1 MLIIIIGDIM
11 YISLVLKTLFL
22 YFFIIICY
30 RVMGKKELGQLSV
43 IDLIVSILIAD
54 MAAVC
59 IEETKYSVLISVV
72 PIATLIVIQIFLSYI
87 SIKSNKFRNI
97 VDGKPTVLINKGKV
111 NFTAMS
117 KLRYSL
123 DDLTTQ
129 LREQGVK
136 SLEEVDYAVLENSGT
151 LSVFK
156 NTKDYPLPLILDGEI
171 DYSTLIE
178 IKKDKK
184 WVNKMLKQ
192 ENIEL
197 KDVFYAFYTKDKTY
211 IIKRNELL

>member
-1 MLIIIIGDIM
+1 M
-11 YISLVLKTLFL
+11 YISLVFKTFFL
-22 YFFIIICY
+22 YIFIIICY
-30 RVMGKKELGQLSV
+30 RMMGKKELGQLSI

-59 IEETKYSVLISVV
+59 IEENDYSILISVV
-72 PIATLIVIQIFLSYI
+72 PIVTLVLVQIGLSYLT
-87 SIKSNKFRNI
+87 IKSEKIRNI
-97 VDGKPTVLINKGKV
+97 IDGKPSVLINRGKV

-117 KLRYSL
+117 KMRYSL

-156 NTKDYPLPLILDGEI
+156 NTKDYPLPLILDGKI
-171 DYSTLIE
+171 DFSTLLE
-178 IKKDKK
+178 IGKDKK
-184 WVNKMLKQ
+184 WVYKMLKQ
-192 ENIEL
+192 ENLEL
-197 KDVFYAFYTKDKTY
+197 EDVFYAFYTKDKTF
-211 IIKRNELL
+211 IIKRRELL

>member
-1 MLIIIIGDIM
+1 M
-11 YISLVLKTLFL
+11 YLSLVLKTLFL
-22 YFFIIICY
+22 YIFIIIGY

-59 IEETKYSVLISVV
+59 IEEQEYSVFISVV
-72 PIATLIVIQIFLSYI
+72 PMLTLIVMQILLSYI
-87 SIKSNKFRNI
+87 SVKSNKFRNI
-97 VDGKPTVLINKGKV
+97 IDGKPTVLINRGKV
-111 NFTAMS
+111 NFSAMS

-136 SLEEVDYAVLENSGT
+136 SLEEVDYAILENSGT
-151 LSVFK
+151 LSIFK
-156 NTKDYPLPLILDGEI
+156 NTKEYPLPLILDGEI
-171 DYSTLIE
+171 DYATLIE

-184 WVNKMLKQ
+184 WLDKMLKN
-192 ENIEL
+192 EKIEL
-197 KDVFYAFYTKDKTY
+197 KNVFYAFYTKDKTY
-211 IIKRNELL
+211 IIKRKELL

>member
-1 MLIIIIGDIM
+1 M
-11 YISLVLKTLFL
+11 YLSLVLKTLFL
-22 YFFIIICY
+22 YIFIIIGY

-59 IEETKYSVLISVV
+59 IEEQEYSVFISVV
-72 PIATLIVIQIFLSYI
+72 PMLTLIVMQILLSYI
-87 SIKSNKFRNI
+87 SVKSNKFRNI
-97 VDGKPTVLINKGKV
+97 IDGKPTVLINRGKV
-111 NFTAMS
+111 NFSAMS
-117 KLRYSL
+117 RLRYSL

-136 SLEEVDYAVLENSGT
+136 SLEEVDYAILENSGT
-151 LSVFK
+151 LSIFK
-156 NTKDYPLPLILDGEI
+156 NTKEYPLPLILDGEI
-171 DYSTLIE
+171 DYATLIE
-178 IKKDKK
+178 IKKDRK
-184 WVNKMLKQ
+184 WLDKMLKN

-211 IIKRNELL
+211 IIKRKELL

>member
-1 MLIIIIGDIM
+1 M
-11 YISLVLKTLFL
+11 YISLVFKTFFL
-22 YFFIIICY
+22 YIFIIICY
-30 RVMGKKELGQLSV
+30 RMMGKKELGQLSI

-59 IEETKYSVLISVV
+59 IEENDYSILISVV
-72 PIATLIVIQIFLSYI
+72 PIVTLVLVQIGLSYLT
-87 SIKSNKFRNI
+87 IKSERIRNI
-97 VDGKPTVLINKGKV
+97 IDGKPSVLINRGKV

-117 KLRYSL
+117 KMRYSL

-156 NTKDYPLPLILDGEI
+156 NTKDYPLPLILDGKI
-171 DYSTLIE
+171 DFSTLLE
-178 IKKDKK
+178 IGKDKK
-184 WVNKMLKQ
+184 WVYKLLKQ
-192 ENIEL
+192 ENLEL
-197 KDVFYAFYTKDKTY
+197 EDVFYAFYTKDKTF
-211 IIKRNELL
+211 IIKRRELL

>member
-1 MLIIIIGDIM
+1 M
-11 YISLVLKTLFL
+11 YLSLVLKTLFL
-22 YFFIIICY
+22 YIFIIIGY

-59 IEETKYSVLISVV
+59 IEEQEYSVFISVV
-72 PIATLIVIQIFLSYI
+72 PMLTLIVMQILLSYI
-87 SIKSNKFRNI
+87 SVKSNKFRNI
-97 VDGKPTVLINKGKV
+97 IDGKPTVLINRGKV
-111 NFTAMS
+111 NFSAMS
-117 KLRYSL
+117 KQRYSL

-136 SLEEVDYAVLENSGT
+136 SLEEVDYAILENSGT
-151 LSVFK
+151 LSIFK
-156 NTKDYPLPLILDGEI
+156 NTKEYPLPLILDGEI
-171 DYSTLIE
+171 DYATLIE

-184 WVNKMLKQ
+184 WLDKMLKN

-211 IIKRNELL
+211 IIKRKELL

>member
-1 MLIIIIGDIM
+1 M
-11 YISLVLKTLFL
+11 YLSLVLKTLFL
-22 YFFIIICY
+22 YIFIIIGY

-59 IEETKYSVLISVV
+59 IEEQEYSVFISVV
-72 PIATLIVIQIFLSYI
+72 PMLTLIVMQILLSYI
-87 SIKSNKFRNI
+87 SVKSNKFRNI
-97 VDGKPTVLINKGKV
+97 IDGKPTVLINRGKV
-111 NFTAMS
+111 NFSAMS

-136 SLEEVDYAVLENSGT
+136 SLEEVDYAILENSGT
-151 LSVFK
+151 LSIFK
-156 NTKDYPLPLILDGEI
+156 NTKEYPLPLILDGEI
-171 DYSTLIE
+171 DYATLIE

-184 WVNKMLKQ
+184 WLDKMLKN
-192 ENIEL
+192 EKIEL

-211 IIKRNELL
+211 IIKRKELL

>member
-1 MLIIIIGDIM
+1 M
-11 YISLVLKTLFL
+11 YLSLVLKTLFL
-22 YFFIIICY
+22 YIFIIIGY

-59 IEETKYSVLISVV
+59 IEEQEYSVFISVV
-72 PIATLIVIQIFLSYI
+72 PMLTLIVMQILLSYI
-87 SIKSNKFRNI
+87 SVKSNKFRNI
-97 VDGKPTVLINKGKV
+97 IDGKPTVLINRGKV
-111 NFTAMS
+111 NFSAMS

-136 SLEEVDYAVLENSGT
+136 SLEEVDYAILENSGT
-151 LSVFK
+151 LSIFK
-156 NTKDYPLPLILDGEI
+156 NTKEYPLPLILDGEI
-171 DYSTLIE
+171 DYVTLIE

-184 WVNKMLKQ
+184 WLDKMLKN

-211 IIKRNELL
+211 IIKRKELL

>member
-1 MLIIIIGDIM
+1 M
-11 YISLVLKTLFL
+11 YLSLVLKTLFL
-22 YFFIIICY
+22 YIFIIIGY

-59 IEETKYSVLISVV
+59 IEEQEYSVFISVV
-72 PIATLIVIQIFLSYI
+72 PMLTLIVMQILLSYI
-87 SIKSNKFRNI
+87 SVKSNKFRNI
-97 VDGKPTVLINKGKV
+97 IDGKPTVLINRGKV
-111 NFTAMS
+111 NFSAMS

-136 SLEEVDYAVLENSGT
+136 SLEEIDYAILENSGT
-151 LSVFK
+151 LSIFK
-156 NTKDYPLPLILDGEI
+156 NTKEYPLPLILDGEI
-171 DYSTLIE
+171 DYATLIE
-178 IKKDKK
+178 LKKDKK
-184 WVNKMLKQ
+184 WLDKMLKN

-211 IIKRNELL
+211 IIKRKELL

>member
-1 MLIIIIGDIM
+1 
-11 YISLVLKTLFL
+11 
-22 YFFIIICY
+22 
-30 RVMGKKELGQLSV
+30 MGKKELGQLSI

-59 IEETKYSVLISVV
+59 IEENDYSILISIVPIVTLVLI
-72 PIATLIVIQIFLSYI
+72 QIGLSYLTVKN
-87 SIKSNKFRNI
+87 SKVRNLI
-97 VDGKPTVLINKGKV
+97 DGKPSVLINKGKV

-117 KLRYSL
+117 KMRYSL

-156 NTKDYPLPLILDGEI
+156 NTKDYPLPLILDGKI
-171 DYSTLIE
+171 DFSTLLE
-178 IKKDKK
+178 IGKDKK
-184 WVNKMLKQ
+184 WVYKVLKQ
-192 ENIEL
+192 ENLEL
-197 KDVFYAFYTKDKTY
+197 EDVFYAFYTKDKTY
-211 IIKRNELL
+211 IIKRGELL

>member
-1 MLIIIIGDIM
+1 M
-11 YISLVLKTLFL
+11 YLSLVLKTLFL
-22 YFFIIICY
+22 YIFIIIGY

-59 IEETKYSVLISVV
+59 IEEQEYSVFISVV
-72 PIATLIVIQIFLSYI
+72 PMLTLIVMQILLSYI
-87 SIKSNKFRNI
+87 SVKSNKFRNI
-97 VDGKPTVLINKGKV
+97 IDGKPTVLINRGKV
-111 NFTAMS
+111 NFSAMS

-136 SLEEVDYAVLENSGT
+136 SLEEVDYAILENSGT
-151 LSVFK
+151 LSIFK
-156 NTKDYPLPLILDGEI
+156 NTKEYPLPLILDGEI
-171 DYSTLIE
+171 DYATLIE
-178 IKKDKK
+178 IKKDKE
-184 WVNKMLKQ
+184 WLDKMLKN

-211 IIKRNELL
+211 IIKRKELL

>member
-1 MLIIIIGDIM
+1 M
-11 YISLVLKTLFL
+11 YLSLVLKTLFL
-22 YFFIIICY
+22 YICIIIGY

-59 IEETKYSVLISVV
+59 IEEQSYSIFVSVV
-72 PIATLIVIQIFLSYI
+72 PMLTLIVMQIVLSYI
-87 SIKSNKFRNI
+87 SVKSNKFRNI
-97 VDGKPTVLINKGKV
+97 IDGKPTLIINNGKV

-136 SLEEVDYAVLENSGT
+136 SLEEVDYAILENSGT
-151 LSVFK
+151 LSIFK
-156 NTKDYPLPLILDGEI
+156 NTKEYPLPLILDGEI
-171 DYSTLIE
+171 DYATLIE

-184 WVNKMLKQ
+184 WLDKMLKN

-211 IIKRNELL
+211 IIKRKELL

>member
-1 MLIIIIGDIM
+1 M
-11 YISLVLKTLFL
+11 YLSLVLKTLFL
-22 YFFIIICY
+22 YIFIIIGY

-59 IEETKYSVLISVV
+59 IEEQSYSIFVSVV
-72 PIATLIVIQIFLSYI
+72 PMLTLIVMQIVLSYI
-87 SIKSNKFRNI
+87 SVKSNKFRNI
-97 VDGKPTVLINKGKV
+97 IDGKPTLIINNGKV

-136 SLEEVDYAVLENSGT
+136 SLEEVDYAILENSGT
-151 LSVFK
+151 LSIFK
-156 NTKDYPLPLILDGEI
+156 NTKEYPLPLILDGEI
-171 DYSTLIE
+171 DYATLIE

-184 WVNKMLKQ
+184 WLDKMLKN

-211 IIKRNELL
+211 IIKRKELL

>member
-1 MLIIIIGDIM
+1 M
-11 YISLVLKTLFL
+11 YLSLVLKTLFL
-22 YFFIIICY
+22 YIFIIIGY

-59 IEETKYSVLISVV
+59 IEEQRYSIFVSVV
-72 PIATLIVIQIFLSYI
+72 PMLTLIVMQIVLSYI
-87 SIKSNKFRNI
+87 SVKSNKFRNI
-97 VDGKPTVLINKGKV
+97 IDGKPTVLINNGKV

-136 SLEEVDYAVLENSGT
+136 SLEEVDYAILENSGT
-151 LSVFK
+151 LSIFK
-156 NTKDYPLPLILDGEI
+156 NTKEYPLPLILDGEI
-171 DYSTLIE
+171 DYATLIE

-184 WVNKMLKQ
+184 WLNKMLKN

-211 IIKRNELL
+211 IIKRKELL

>member
-1 MLIIIIGDIM
+1 M
-11 YISLVLKTLFL
+11 YLSLVLKTLFL
-22 YFFIIICY
+22 YIFIIIGY

-59 IEETKYSVLISVV
+59 IEEQEYSVFISVV
-72 PIATLIVIQIFLSYI
+72 PMLTLIVMQILLSYI
-87 SIKSNKFRNI
+87 SVKSNKFRNI
-97 VDGKPTVLINKGKV
+97 IDGKPTVLINRGKV
-111 NFTAMS
+111 NFSAMS
-117 KLRYSL
+117 KLRYTL

-136 SLEEVDYAVLENSGT
+136 SLEEVDYAILENSGT
-151 LSVFK
+151 LSIFK
-156 NTKDYPLPLILDGEI
+156 NTKEYPLPLILDGEI
-171 DYSTLIE
+171 DYATLIE

-184 WVNKMLKQ
+184 WLYKMLKN

-211 IIKRNELL
+211 IIKRKELL

>member
-1 MLIIIIGDIM
+1 M

-22 YFFIIICY
+22 YIFIIICY
-30 RVMGKKELGQLSV
+30 RIMGKKEVGQLSI

-59 IEETKYSVLISVV
+59 IENHKDSIFISVV
-72 PIATLIVIQIFLSYI
+72 PILTLIISQIVLSFI
-87 SIKSNKFRNI
+87 SVKSNKFRNLI
-97 VDGKPTVLINKGKV
+97 DGKPAVLVKNGKV

-136 SLEEVDYAVLENSGT
+136 SIEEVDYAILENSGT

-156 NTKDYPLPLILDGEI
+156 NEKEYPMPLILDGEI

-178 IKKDKK
+178 INKDKK
-184 WVNKMLKQ
+184 WVDKLLKQ
-192 ENIEL
+192 EKIEL
-197 KDVFYAFYTKDKTY
+197 KNVFYAFYTKDKTY
-211 IIKRNELL
+211 IIKRKELI

>member
-1 MLIIIIGDIM
+1 M
-11 YISLVLKTLFL
+11 YLSLVLKTLFL
-22 YFFIIICY
+22 YIFIIIGY

-59 IEETKYSVLISVV
+59 IEEQSYSIFVSVV
-72 PIATLIVIQIFLSYI
+72 PMLTLIVMQIVLSYI
-87 SIKSNKFRNI
+87 SVKSNKFRNI
-97 VDGKPTVLINKGKV
+97 IDGKPTLIINNGKV

-136 SLEEVDYAVLENSGT
+136 SLEEVDYAILENSGT
-151 LSVFK
+151 LSIFK
-156 NTKDYPLPLILDGEI
+156 NTKEYPLPLILDGEI
-171 DYSTLIE
+171 DYATLIE

-184 WVNKMLKQ
+184 WLDKMLKN
-192 ENIEL
+192 EKIEL

-211 IIKRNELL
+211 IIKRKELL

>member
-1 MLIIIIGDIM
+1 M
-11 YISLVLKTLFL
+11 YLSLVLKTLFL
-22 YFFIIICY
+22 YIFIIIGY

-59 IEETKYSVLISVV
+59 IEEQEYSVFISVV
-72 PIATLIVIQIFLSYI
+72 PMLTLIVMQILLSYI
-87 SIKSNKFRNI
+87 SVKSNKFRNI
-97 VDGKPTVLINKGKV
+97 IDGKPTVLINRGKV
-111 NFTAMS
+111 NFSAMS

-136 SLEEVDYAVLENSGT
+136 SLEEVDYAILENSGT
-151 LSVFK
+151 LSIFK
-156 NTKDYPLPLILDGEI
+156 NTKEYPLPLILDGEI
-171 DYSTLIE
+171 DYATLIE

-184 WVNKMLKQ
+184 WLDKMLKN

-197 KDVFYAFYTKDKTY
+197 KDVFYAFYTKEKTY
-211 IIKRNELL
+211 IIKRKELL

>member
-1 MLIIIIGDIM
+1 M
-11 YISLVLKTLFL
+11 YLSLVLKTLFL
-22 YFFIIICY
+22 YIFIIIGY

-59 IEETKYSVLISVV
+59 IEEQEYSVFISVV
-72 PIATLIVIQIFLSYI
+72 PMLTLIVMQILLSYI
-87 SIKSNKFRNI
+87 SVKSNKFRNI
-97 VDGKPTVLINKGKV
+97 IDGKPTVLINRGKV
-111 NFTAMS
+111 NFSAMS

-136 SLEEVDYAVLENSGT
+136 SLEEVDYAILENSGT
-151 LSVFK
+151 LSIFK
-156 NTKDYPLPLILDGEI
+156 NTKEYPLPLILDGEI
-171 DYSTLIE
+171 DYATLIE
-178 IKKDKK
+178 IKKDRK
-184 WVNKMLKQ
+184 WLDKMLKN

-211 IIKRNELL
+211 IIKRKELL

>member
-1 MLIIIIGDIM
+1 M
-11 YISLVLKTLFL
+11 YISLVFKTFFL
-22 YFFIIICY
+22 YIFIIVCY
-30 RVMGKKELGQLSV
+30 RMMGKKELGQLSI

-59 IEETKYSVLISVV
+59 IEENDYSILISVV
-72 PIATLIVIQIFLSYI
+72 PIVTLVLVQIGLSYLT
-87 SIKSNKFRNI
+87 IKSEKIRNI
-97 VDGKPTVLINKGKV
+97 IDGKPSVLINRGKV

-117 KLRYSL
+117 KMRYSL

-156 NTKDYPLPLILDGEI
+156 NTKDYPLPLILDGKI
-171 DYSTLIE
+171 DFSTLLE
-178 IKKDKK
+178 IGKDKK
-184 WVNKMLKQ
+184 WVYKMLKQ
-192 ENIEL
+192 ENLEL
-197 KDVFYAFYTKDKTY
+197 EDVFYAFYTKDKTF
-211 IIKRNELL
+211 IIKRRELL

>member
-1 MLIIIIGDIM
+1 
-11 YISLVLKTLFL
+11 
-22 YFFIIICY
+22 
-30 RVMGKKELGQLSV
+30 MGKKELGQLSV

-59 IEETKYSVLISVV
+59 IEEQEYSVFISVV
-72 PIATLIVIQIFLSYI
+72 PMLTLIVMQILLSYI
-87 SIKSNKFRNI
+87 SVKSNKFRNI
-97 VDGKPTVLINKGKV
+97 IDGKPTVLINRGKV
-111 NFTAMS
+111 NFSAMS

-136 SLEEVDYAVLENSGT
+136 SLEEVDYAILENSGT
-151 LSVFK
+151 LSIFK
-156 NTKDYPLPLILDGEI
+156 NTKEYPLPLILDGEI
-171 DYSTLIE
+171 DYATLIE
-178 IKKDKK
+178 IKKDRK
-184 WVNKMLKQ
+184 WLDKMLKN

-211 IIKRNELL
+211 IIKRKELL

>member
-1 MLIIIIGDIM
+1 M
-11 YISLVLKTLFL
+11 YISLVFKTFFL
-22 YFFIIICY
+22 YIFIIVCY
-30 RVMGKKELGQLSV
+30 RVMGKKELGQLSI

-59 IEETKYSVLISVV
+59 IEENDYSILISIVPIVTLVLI
-72 PIATLIVIQIFLSYI
+72 QIGLSYLT
-87 SIKSNKFRNI
+87 IKSEKIRNI
-97 VDGKPTVLINKGKV
+97 IDGKPSVLINKGKV

-117 KLRYSL
+117 KMRYSL

-156 NTKDYPLPLILDGEI
+156 NTKDYPLPLILDGKI
-171 DYSTLIE
+171 DFSTLLE
-178 IKKDKK
+178 IGKDKK
-184 WVNKMLKQ
+184 WVYKMLKQ
-192 ENIEL
+192 ENLEL
-197 KDVFYAFYTKDKTY
+197 ENVFYAFYTKDKTF
-211 IIKRNELL
+211 IIKRRDLL

>member
-1 MLIIIIGDIM
+1 MGDNM
-11 YISLVLKTLFL
+11 YLSLVLKTLFL
-22 YFFIIICY
+22 YIFIIVGY

-59 IEETKYSVLISVV
+59 IEEQRYSIFVSVV
-72 PIATLIVIQIFLSYI
+72 PIVTLIVMQIVLSYI
-87 SIKSNKFRNI
+87 SVKSNKFRNI
-97 VDGKPTVLINKGKV
+97 IDGKPTVLINKGRV
-111 NFTAMS
+111 NFSAMS

-136 SLEEVDYAVLENSGT
+136 SLEEVDYAILENSGT

-156 NTKDYPLPLILDGEI
+156 NTKEYPLPLILDGEV
-171 DYSTLIE
+171 DYATLIE

-184 WVNKMLKQ
+184 WLDKMLKG

-211 IIKRNELL
+211 IIKRKELL

>member
-1 MLIIIIGDIM
+1 M
-11 YISLVLKTLFL
+11 YLSLVLKTLFL
-22 YFFIIICY
+22 YIFIIIGY

-59 IEETKYSVLISVV
+59 IEEQEYSVFISVV
-72 PIATLIVIQIFLSYI
+72 PMLTLIVMQILLSYI
-87 SIKSNKFRNI
+87 SVKSNKFRNI
-97 VDGKPTVLINKGKV
+97 IDGKPTVLINRGKV
-111 NFTAMS
+111 NFSAMS

-136 SLEEVDYAVLENSGT
+136 SLEEVDYAILENSGT
-151 LSVFK
+151 LSIFK
-156 NTKDYPLPLILDGEI
+156 NTKEYPLPLILDGEI
-171 DYSTLIE
+171 DYATLIE

-184 WVNKMLKQ
+184 WVDKMLKN

-211 IIKRNELL
+211 IIKRKELL

>member
-1 MLIIIIGDIM
+1 M
-11 YISLVLKTLFL
+11 YLSLVLKTLFL
-22 YFFIIICY
+22 YIFIIIGY

-59 IEETKYSVLISVV
+59 IEEQSYSIFVSVV
-72 PIATLIVIQIFLSYI
+72 PMLTLIVMQIVLSYI
-87 SIKSNKFRNI
+87 SVKSNKFRNI
-97 VDGKPTVLINKGKV
+97 IDGKPTLIINNGKV

-136 SLEEVDYAVLENSGT
+136 SLEEVDYAILENSGT
-151 LSVFK
+151 LSIFK
-156 NTKDYPLPLILDGEI
+156 NTKEYPLPLILDGEI
-171 DYSTLIE
+171 DYATLIE

-184 WVNKMLKQ
+184 WLNKMLKN

-211 IIKRNELL
+211 IIKRKELL

>member
-1 MLIIIIGDIM
+1 M
-11 YISLVLKTLFL
+11 YISLVFKTFFL
-22 YFFIIICY
+22 YIFIIICY
-30 RVMGKKELGQLSV
+30 RMMGKKELGQLSI

-59 IEETKYSVLISVV
+59 IEENDYSILISVV
-72 PIATLIVIQIFLSYI
+72 PIVTLVLVQIGLSYLT
-87 SIKSNKFRNI
+87 IKSEKIRNI
-97 VDGKPTVLINKGKV
+97 IDGKPSVLINRGKV

-117 KLRYSL
+117 KMRYSL

-171 DYSTLIE
+171 QKDTLYQ
-178 IKKDKK
+178 IKKDEK
-184 WVNKMLKQ
+184 WINKTLER
-192 ENIEL
+192 ENTKLEDI
-197 KDVFYAFYTKDKTY
+197 FYAFYKEKSLF
-211 IIKRNELL
+211 IIKRTDLDK

>member
-1 MLIIIIGDIM
+1 M
-11 YISLVLKTLFL
+11 YLSLVLKTLFL
-22 YFFIIICY
+22 YIFIIIGY

-59 IEETKYSVLISVV
+59 IEEQEYSVFISVV
-72 PIATLIVIQIFLSYI
+72 PMLTLIVMQILLSYI
-87 SIKSNKFRNI
+87 SVKSNKFRNI
-97 VDGKPTVLINKGKV
+97 IDGKPTVLINRGKV
-111 NFTAMS
+111 NFSAMS

-136 SLEEVDYAVLENSGT
+136 SLEEIDYAILENSGT
-151 LSVFK
+151 LSIFK
-156 NTKDYPLPLILDGEI
+156 NTKEYPLPLILDGEI
-171 DYSTLIE
+171 DYVTLIE

-184 WVNKMLKQ
+184 WLDKMLKN

-211 IIKRNELL
+211 IIKRKELL

>member
-1 MLIIIIGDIM
+1 M
-11 YISLVLKTLFL
+11 YLSLVLKTLFL
-22 YFFIIICY
+22 YIFIIIGY

-59 IEETKYSVLISVV
+59 IEEQEYSVFISVV
-72 PIATLIVIQIFLSYI
+72 PMLTLIVMQILLSYI
-87 SIKSNKFRNI
+87 SVKSNKFRNI
-97 VDGKPTVLINKGKV
+97 IDGKPTVLINRGKV
-111 NFTAMS
+111 NFSAMS

-136 SLEEVDYAVLENSGT
+136 SLEEVDYAILENSGT
-151 LSVFK
+151 LSIFK
-156 NTKDYPLPLILDGEI
+156 NTKEYPLPLILDGEI
-171 DYSTLIE
+171 DYATLIE

-184 WVNKMLKQ
+184 WVDKMLKN

-197 KDVFYAFYTKDKTY
+197 KDVFYAFYTNDKTY
-211 IIKRNELL
+211 IIKRKELL

>member
-1 MLIIIIGDIM
+1 M
-11 YISLVLKTLFL
+11 YLSLVLKTLFL
-22 YFFIIICY
+22 YIFIIIGY

-59 IEETKYSVLISVV
+59 IEEQEYSVFISVV
-72 PIATLIVIQIFLSYI
+72 PMLTLIVMQILLSYI

-97 VDGKPTVLINKGKV
+97 IDGKPTVLINRGKV
-111 NFTAMS
+111 NFSAMS

-136 SLEEVDYAVLENSGT
+136 SLEEVDYAILENSGT
-151 LSVFK
+151 LSIFK
-156 NTKDYPLPLILDGEI
+156 NTKEYPLPLILDGEI
-171 DYSTLIE
+171 DYATLIE

-184 WVNKMLKQ
+184 WLDKMLKN

-211 IIKRNELL
+211 IIKRKELL

>member
-1 MLIIIIGDIM
+1 M
-11 YISLVLKTLFL
+11 YLSLVLKTLFL
-22 YFFIIICY
+22 YIFIIIGY

-59 IEETKYSVLISVV
+59 IEEQEYSVFISVV
-72 PIATLIVIQIFLSYI
+72 PMLTLIVMQILLSYI
-87 SIKSNKFRNI
+87 SVKSNKFRNI
-97 VDGKPTVLINKGKV
+97 IDGKPTVLINRGKV
-111 NFTAMS
+111 NFSAMS

-136 SLEEVDYAVLENSGT
+136 SLEEVDYAILENSGT
-151 LSVFK
+151 LSIFK
-156 NTKDYPLPLILDGEI
+156 NTKEYPLPLILDGEI
-171 DYSTLIE
+171 DYATLIE

-184 WVNKMLKQ
+184 WLDKMLKN

-211 IIKRNELL
+211 IIKRKELL